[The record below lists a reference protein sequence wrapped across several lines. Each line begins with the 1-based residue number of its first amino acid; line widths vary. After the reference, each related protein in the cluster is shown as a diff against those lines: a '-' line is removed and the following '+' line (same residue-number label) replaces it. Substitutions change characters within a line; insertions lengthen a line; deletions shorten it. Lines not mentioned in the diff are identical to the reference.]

1 MQRYNTCP
9 PKICKEYLRKYVKFI
24 AGMMTCE
31 AHPQFFTEIV
41 LNFCSSVM
49 PRNATSKRN

>member
-41 LNFCSSVM
+41 LNFLFIS
-49 PRNATSKRN
+49 NAQKCN